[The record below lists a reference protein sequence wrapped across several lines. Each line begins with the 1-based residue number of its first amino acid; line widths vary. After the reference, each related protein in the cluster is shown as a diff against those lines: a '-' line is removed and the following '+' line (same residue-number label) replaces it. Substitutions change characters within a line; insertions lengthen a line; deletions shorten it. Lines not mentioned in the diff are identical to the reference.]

1 MSENNNPNPNT
12 LDLETY
18 SYLKTEYGTAQ
29 KELREKITAK
39 VLQGEIDREANKA
52 TQLNNA
58 LHQPKHIPSSYT
70 NKVVKET
77 IDQQKQADQ
86 RISEAQQKRIDE
98 EFTKQ
103 NAELESIL
111 FMDFGGSSE
120 KAADLMRLHE
130 ENRKKAE
137 MELAAKDQSSL
148 SLEGKPEASKESNS
162 NERGENSKNFNE
174 KSTEAP
180 GGMEM
185 GE

>member
-29 KELREKITAK
+29 KELREKNNSQ

-86 RISEAQQKRIDE
+86 RISEAQQK
-98 EFTKQ
+98 
-103 NAELESIL
+103 ELMKSLQSKMPNSSQSCLWTLEVALKRPQIL
-111 FMDFGGSSE
+111 
-120 KAADLMRLHE
+120 
-130 ENRKKAE
+130 
-137 MELAAKDQSSL
+137 
-148 SLEGKPEASKESNS
+148 
-162 NERGENSKNFNE
+162 
-174 KSTEAP
+174 
-180 GGMEM
+180 
-185 GE
+185 